1 MNIQNVC
8 LILSKLLVKVSTEAA
23 RNSKPAPK
31 DHPAFPDA
39 ESIRRLLAIWGL
51 LGKPEIVK
59 YESSMMG
66 CNETIYVKLGSFHLA
81 LLQNYD
87 ANPDGVNRFLTLVPL
102 YAKDHGHVFLWGSDN
117 IPAKVE
123 TEASDIL
130 IDILAQ
136 QCLPGFPDA
145 Y

>member
-1 MNIQNVC
+1 MNIQRIC
-8 LILSKLLVKVSTEAA
+8 SILSKLLVKVSDEAA
-23 RNSKPAPK
+23 RNSQPEPRELPALPN
-31 DHPAFPDA
+31 A
-39 ESIRRLLAIWGL
+39 ESIRKLLAIWGM
-51 LGKPEIVK
+51 LGRPGVIK
-59 YESSMMG
+59 YESSLMG
-66 CNETIYVKLGSFHLA
+66 CRETIYVKLGSLHLA

-87 ANPDGVNRFLTLVPL
+87 ACPDGVNRFLALVPL

-117 IPAKVE
+117 IPDKVE
-123 TEASDIL
+123 TEASNIL